1 MRLED
6 IKVDLSVVFDDRLD
20 NPLSRRIPHEYVGGS
35 EYGWHQ
41 VSMRLHD
48 DMSTLLALAGALS
61 DVWDK
66 FHGTYHTVDVSC
78 TVRNV
83 NELQMTYRLLADSE
97 LMSRDGTR
105 IDVSSMTI
113 PSTTRFMCD
122 LLDQAMF
129 EYVYDGSM
137 FDVYAHY
144 GERIVGT
151 LLSAKMNR
159 FSSEYVPS
167 DFDVAMMSPITSRIL
182 GKDDECGEPDGSFGE
197 CPHAHRTGSAYVP
210 YDGECGG
217 IDKIRSMSD
226 DGVCDDADASGASG
240 GRVAKPSSGTVP
252 ARVVRDAPSC
262 DGAVDADTKDASVRN
277 APRIRGYMSD
287 RLVGVIKENVIAM
300 ADLVSV
306 VSSVMRM
313 HPAYVLPSALRVM
326 CDNVDGVVDAAMV
339 RDAVVRDMG
348 IEAMKQ
354 DDGVIGRSTDTS
366 FAIMMLR
373 FVCAYCEKV
382 TIDGASG
389 NEYKPTLDDVADA
402 LASPFVSSAVIV
414 LAPSV
419 LSASVTGA
427 MLYASETDMGQIGD
441 LITRYIAGNIVG
453 KL

>member
-6 IKVDLSVVFDDRLD
+6 VKVDLSVVFDDRLD
-20 NPLSRRIPHEYVGGS
+20 NPLSRRIPHEYAGDG

-83 NELQMTYRLLADSE
+83 NELQTTYRLLADSE

-105 IDVSSMTI
+105 IDVSGMVI

-137 FDVYAHY
+137 FDVYAHH
-144 GERIVGT
+144 GDHIVGV
-151 LLSAKMNR
+151 LLAAKMNR

-167 DFDVAMMSPITSRIL
+167 DFDVAMMSPITNRIL
-182 GKDDECGEPDGSFGE
+182 GKDGECGELGE
-197 CPHAHRTGSAYVP
+197 SSGGCPHAHRVGATYVP

-217 IDKIRSMSD
+217 IDEIRSMSD
-226 DGVCDDADASGASG
+226 DGVCDDADASSASG
-240 GRVAKPSSGTVP
+240 GCVAKPSSGTVP
-252 ARVVRDAPSC
+252 ARVVRDMPSD
-262 DGAVDADTKDASVRN
+262 DGAVDADTKDTSVGN
-277 APRIRGYMSD
+277 APRIRDYMSD

-300 ADLVSV
+300 ADLVTV

-326 CDNVDGVVDAAMV
+326 CDNVDGVIDAAMV

-354 DDGVIGRSTDTS
+354 DDGIIGRSTDTS

-382 TIDGASG
+382 TVTSANGD
-389 NEYKPTLDDVADA
+389 EYKPTLDDIADA

-414 LAPSV
+414 FAPSV

-427 MLYASETDMGQIGD
+427 MLYARETDMGQIGE